1 MKQRFLITAFLVF
14 SLLGAFA
21 LKSNAQDRD
30 KCPSMPQV
38 KELIADETTLN
49 ETKTGA
55 KIECDNVELANK
67 IMFTFKEDVKR
78 FGWSWRKDRHG
89 AYKHYVIYV
98 DKETGNRIKE
108 WAKTNL

>member
-21 LKSNAQDRD
+21 MKANAQD
-30 KCPSMPQV
+30 KAPVQ

-55 KIECDNVELANK
+55 RIECDNDALANK
-67 IMFTFKEDVKR
+67 IMYAFKEDVKK
-78 FGWSWRKDRHG
+78 FQWSWRKDRHG